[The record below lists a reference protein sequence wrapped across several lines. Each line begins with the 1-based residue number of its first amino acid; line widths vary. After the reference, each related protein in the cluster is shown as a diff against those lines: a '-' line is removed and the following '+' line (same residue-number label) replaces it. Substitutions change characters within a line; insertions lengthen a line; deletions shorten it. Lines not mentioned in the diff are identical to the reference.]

1 MLVHNGQLTGTAI
14 GSKLYAQIGRKGNGS
29 ANWSSIGAGLVMCYV
44 REGLYQGRVGRK
56 CGRKHERKDTLEDVE
71 EVLSVIEDVSNSAMG
86 DKRQDDKN
94 AADG

>member
-29 ANWSSIGAGLVMCYV
+29 ANRSSIGAGLVVFCSKRLVLGLGWTEV
-44 REGLYQGRVGRK
+44 REL
-56 CGRKHERKDTLEDVE
+56 HERKDTLEDVE
-71 EVLSVIEDVSNSAMG
+71 EVLSVIEDVSDSTMG
-86 DKRQDDKN
+86 DRRQDDKN